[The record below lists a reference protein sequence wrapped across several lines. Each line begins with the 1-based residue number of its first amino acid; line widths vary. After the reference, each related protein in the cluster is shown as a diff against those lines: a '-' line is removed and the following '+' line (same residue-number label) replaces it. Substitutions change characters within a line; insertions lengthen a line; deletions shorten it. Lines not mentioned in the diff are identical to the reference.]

1 MASEELKSWI
11 AGMPK
16 AELHVH
22 LEGCL
27 TPALVHTFAERN
39 NLPLPAALSS
49 LDQTSGYSFHDL
61 TTFLAVYYPNLAVLQ
76 TEHDFRDL
84 AMDYL
89 TRAHAQN
96 IKHVELFFDPQAHT
110 SRGVPFPT
118 VLRGYRLALLTAQ
131 RTLGISA
138 SLIMCILRDQ
148 SAEYAM
154 ATLMEALPFK
164 DSIIGVGLDS
174 DERGN
179 PPSKF
184 AAVFQRAS
192 KEGFLMT
199 AHCDIDQ
206 PNSIDH
212 IRQVVQEIQVDRI
225 DHGTNVVE
233 DDSLVEILRHKGIGL
248 TCCPVSNSVVTDDF
262 KGKEIVDLLRRGV
275 KVTVNSDDPAYFRA
289 YANENMEKMA
299 MGTDVTRKELIQLQ
313 RNAFSISWISI
324 WRKTHFLSLLQEY
337 EDRTLSTV
345 VNGV

>member
-1 MASEELKSWI
+1 MASENLRSWI

-27 TPALVHTFAERN
+27 TPSLTRSLAERN
-39 NLPLPAALSS
+39 RLPLPAALSS

-61 TTFLAVYYPNLAVLQ
+61 TTFLAVYYPNLVVLQ

-84 AMDYL
+84 ALAYL
-89 TRAHAQN
+89 THAHAQN

-110 SRGVPFPT
+110 SRGIPFPT
-118 VLRGYRLALLTAQ
+118 ILRGYRTGILAAQ

-138 SLIMCILRDQ
+138 SLIMCFLRDQ

-192 KEGFLMT
+192 KEGFLLT

-225 DHGTNVVE
+225 DHGTNVLE
-233 DDSLVEILRHKGIGL
+233 DDSLVEILRDKGIGL
-248 TCCPVSNSVVTDDF
+248 TCCPVSNSVVTEDF
-262 KGKEIVDLLRRGV
+262 KGREIVDLLRRGV
-275 KVTVNSDDPAYFRA
+275 KVTINSDDPAYFRA

-299 MGTDVTRKELIQLQ
+299 TETDVTRKELIQFQ
-313 RNAFSISWISI
+313 RNAFSISWISS
-324 WRKTHFLSLLQEY
+324 WRRNHFLSLLDDY
-337 EDRTLSTV
+337 ENRTLSSM
-345 VNGV
+345 VNGI